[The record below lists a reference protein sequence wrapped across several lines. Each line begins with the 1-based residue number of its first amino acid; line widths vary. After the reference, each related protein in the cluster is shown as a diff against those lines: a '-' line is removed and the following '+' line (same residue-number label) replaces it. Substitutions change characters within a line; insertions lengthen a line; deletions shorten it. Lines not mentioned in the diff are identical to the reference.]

1 MEKLSFGEAL
11 ILAKAGHKIQ
21 REGWN
26 GKNMFVYYVP
36 GGDYPSQT
44 DIAKS
49 IGETMH
55 YEPYLALYNV
65 RGTVNTWSPSINDAL
80 ARDWKVI
87 E

>member
-1 MEKLSFGEAL
+1 MKNEK
-11 ILAKAGHKIQ
+11 IKKIVEKKYSEIAQ
-21 REGWN
+21 KSKESDKSTCCRSN
-26 GKNMFVYYVP
+26 NI
-36 GGDYPSQT
+36 